1 MLLFKAKRVELRV
14 LEDYGVAQKGVEV
27 GDECEYVKDLNFV
40 KKHGRNEHGEE
51 DSGRWGL
58 GGGVETNQCK
68 VERERVLIKWING

>member
-1 MLLFKAKRVELRV
+1 MLLFKGKRVELRV
-14 LEDYGVAQKGVEV
+14 LEDYGVAHKDVEV

-58 GGGVETNQCK
+58 GGGVETNQ
-68 VERERVLIKWING
+68 